1 VVKRM
6 DMTPGAAS
14 PRVNKGEPHS
24 EQKLRVARLP
34 LPAGTEYVFGV
45 PVIAVS
51 DTWMMKPEAK
61 GAPLERWQ
69 SRQWQLSIAIGARE
83 HT

>member
-1 VVKRM
+1 M
-6 DMTPGAAS
+6 DMTDEAPS
-14 PRVNKGEPHS
+14 PRVNTGEPQS

-34 LPAGTEYVFGV
+34 LPARTEYVFGV
-45 PVIAVS
+45 PLIAMS
-51 DTWMMKPEAK
+51 ATRTMKPEAK

-69 SRQWQLSIAIGARE
+69 SRQWQLSIATGARE

>member
-1 VVKRM
+1 
-6 DMTPGAAS
+6 
-14 PRVNKGEPHS
+14 VNKGEPHS

-34 LPAGTEYVFGV
+34 LPARTEYVLGV

-69 SRQWQLSIAIGARE
+69 SRQ
-83 HT
+83 

>member
-1 VVKRM
+1 
-6 DMTPGAAS
+6 
-14 PRVNKGEPHS
+14 
-24 EQKLRVARLP
+24 
-34 LPAGTEYVFGV
+34 V

>member
-1 VVKRM
+1 M

-14 PRVNKGEPHS
+14 PLVNIGEPQS

-34 LPAGTEYVFGV
+34 LPARTEYVFGV
-45 PVIAVS
+45 PVIAIS
-51 DTWMMKPEAK
+51 DTWTMKPEAN
-61 GAPLERWQ
+61 GAPLDRWQ
-69 SRQWQLSIAIGARE
+69 SKQWQLSIATGARE